1 MSCTKKGTKNNLSD
15 SLDNTLKGCSKG
27 NLCDSSQ
34 DCLHD
39 VRILFAGTPQ
49 IAVPL
54 LRALASSFNVVGV
67 LTSCD
72 KSVGR
77 SSKLCPS
84 PVKTTALELG
94 IPVFQF
100 DSLRTP
106 AREAVKELKA
116 NVLVSFAF
124 GKIFGPMF
132 LSLFSKGT
140 FNVHPSK
147 LPCFRGPSPI
157 QATIL
162 YGLSKATISVQTIGE
177 KMDEGDIWGTTQ
189 FDLDGTENTSSL
201 TDIVSKEVALFAP
214 NVLKQALCNEILP
227 HKQVGEP
234 SYCKMIEKKDG
245 KLDFSKTVRE
255 LHALVRAS
263 YPWPKAYAMAGE
275 REIFITG
282 VWGGFQDIESGSL
295 GEGGAEIET
304 YIDGRNCNKE
314 DFSKPG
320 KVIGFRKD
328 RGIGISCSDGI
339 LWVNALQLPAKK
351 EMDFKAFV
359 NGNRWI
365 LESVLS

>member
-1 MSCTKKGTKNNLSD
+1 MALKEKGSKDLSLTNEVSENN
-15 SLDNTLKGCSKG
+15 
-27 NLCDSSQ
+27 
-34 DCLHD
+34 LHD

-84 PVKTTALELG
+84 PVKTVALELG
-94 IPVFQF
+94 IPVLQF
-100 DSLRTP
+100 DSLRTQ
-106 AREAVKELKA
+106 ARNAVKELNA
-116 NVLVSFAF
+116 NVLVSFAY

-132 LSLFSKGT
+132 LSLFTKGT
-140 FNVHPSK
+140 FNVHPSD

-162 YGLSKATISVQTIGE
+162 NCFPNATICIQTIGE
-177 KMDEGDIWGTTQ
+177 KMDEGELWGAFQ
-189 FDLDGTENTSSL
+189 FQLNGTENTSSL
-201 TDIVSKEVALFAP
+201 TDIISQKAASFVP

-227 HKQVGEP
+227 HKQEGEP
-234 SYCKMIEKKDG
+234 SYCKMIEKNDG
-245 KLDFSKTVRE
+245 KLDFSKTVLE
-255 LHALVRAS
+255 LHSLVRAS
-263 YPWPKAYAMAGE
+263 YPWPKAYAMAGD

-282 VWGGFQDIESGSL
+282 VWGSFQDISKDTQNNGDTGVSV
-295 GEGGAEIET
+295 
-304 YIDGRNCNKE
+304 YKKE
-314 DFSKPG
+314 DSCNEEELPKPG
-320 KVIGFRKD
+320 QVIGFRKD
-328 RGIGISCSDGI
+328 RGIGILCSDGI

-351 EMDFKAFV
+351 EMDFKSFI

-365 LESVLS
+365 LESFLS